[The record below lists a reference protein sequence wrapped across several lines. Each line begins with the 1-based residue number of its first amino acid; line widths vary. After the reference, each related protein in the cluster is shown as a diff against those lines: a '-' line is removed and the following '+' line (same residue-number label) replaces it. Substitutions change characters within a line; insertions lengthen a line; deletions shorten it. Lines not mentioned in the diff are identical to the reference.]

1 MCFGLNLGVFK
12 GKKILGFSKSRDING
27 EKVPGYTE
35 KPKLLVEKFDK
46 KHPKG
51 APFFLE
57 KHLEII

>member
-1 MCFGLNLGVFK
+1 MC
-12 GKKILGFSKSRDING
+12 GFVGREIVSFSEN
-27 EKVPGYTE
+27 VPGYTE